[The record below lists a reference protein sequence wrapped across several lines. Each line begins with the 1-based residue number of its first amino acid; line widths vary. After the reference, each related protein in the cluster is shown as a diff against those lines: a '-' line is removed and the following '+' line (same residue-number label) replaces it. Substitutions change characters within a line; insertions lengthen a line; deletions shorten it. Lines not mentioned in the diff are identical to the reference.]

1 MVFENGL
8 KYPKLNG
15 FLVDEPR
22 FRYRSKIGCRVDD
35 ATIFRGFSELIEY
48 RTNSFAGLCVVLVG
62 RGVVNV
68 VVVLVLKM
76 VVLAVAVR
84 VGDGVGGFSVSLDVG
99 GGSVVVIGGNV
110 YSLGGGGGGKVV
122 VIGGNEYSLDGGG
135 GGGVVVGIGGNEYG
149 LGGGGSV
156 VVKYAAYVGFM
167 VGGAVCG
174 WP

>member
-8 KYPKLNG
+8 KYPKVNG

-84 VGDGVGGFSVSLDVG
+84 VGDGDGCFSVSLDVG
-99 GGSVVVIGGNV
+99 VGIVVVIGGNV
-110 YSLGGGGGGKVV
+110 YSLGGGGGGGGRVV
-122 VIGGNEYSLDGGG
+122 V
-135 GGGVVVGIGGNEYG
+135 IGGNEYG

-156 VVKYAAYVGFM
+156 VVKYDAYVGFM